1 MSDYECPK
9 CGATYE
15 AVGSHEED
23 AGEHEC
29 EDCGFKF
36 IVEIEYE
43 PCYST
48 RCVVHEWVE
57 LERGSVFT
65 FWQCEHCGAVDSD
78 SVVDHRAGE
87 EL

>member
-23 AGEHEC
+23 SGEHEC
-29 EDCGFKF
+29 EDCGFRF
-36 IVEIEYE
+36 VVEIEYE

-48 RCVVHEWVE
+48 RCVVHEWGG
-57 LERGSVFT
+57 LRR
-65 FWQCEHCGAVDSD
+65 HCGHALRLCEKCGGISIIDGRD
-78 SVVDHRAGE
+78 G
-87 EL
+87 